1 MLKKPTCILYVGG
14 RESGEV
20 RAGKTHEVEG
30 VAGDSVCRE
39 KS

>member
-1 MLKKPTCILYVGG
+1 VAEKA
-14 RESGEV
+14 GEV